1 MLYQC
6 YFYLRYM
13 AGVARWQRKRA
24 TDSPNMDSDLPK
36 VSVIVCARN
45 EGTNLSDYL
54 HTLLHQDYP
63 CYEVIVVNDGSE
75 DDTQQVLER
84 YAQQC
89 NNLYIT
95 FVPREA
101 RVISSKKLALTIGI
115 KAAHYDYL
123 LLTDADCRPESRN
136 WIREMMNGFVRGGEQ
151 TEVVLGYG
159 AYMEKQTVLSSLI
172 SYDTL
177 FIGLQYMGMAA
188 AGHPYMGVGRNLAYK
203 KSTFF
208 QHDGFR
214 GLLNERSGDDD
225 LFVNKVAAK
234 KAAEEAENVATIEQ
248 ISIEDF
254 AKIELT
260 TAKIVACE
268 PVKKAKK
275 LLKLTLDDGSE
286 NPRTVASGIA
296 LYYKPEELIGK
307 NVIVVAN
314 LKPAKLCGVESYGMI
329 LAADVTE
336 ETRDS
341 YPTGKVVKEGTP
353 KEIFSQVELVKS
365 LSLDVPQ
372 TSDLM
377 HHLNAYGYSLP
388 TDTITIDECAA
399 QLYKF
404 LEE

>member
-1 MLYQC
+1 LSNNKVSVFFSHLDYYLLGALTFVMLYQC

-13 AGVARWQRKRA
+13 AGVVRWQRKHA

-159 AYMEKQTVLSSLI
+159 AYMEKQTILSSFI

-225 LFVNKVAAK
+225 LFVNKVANRRNTAIVGSRDSITWSPPK
-234 KAAEEAENVATIEQ
+234 TSWREWLHQKRRHLSVSHNYKATSKLRLSMEPMTRGLLYALLIATFVWGGAWAMMFALGLWWLRLILQLSVINTAAYRLGGRLFGIE
-248 ISIEDF
+248 
-254 AKIELT
+254 
-260 TAKIVACE
+260 IVAYDVVL
-268 PVKKAKK
+268 PLISLWILLTQRIKK
-275 LLKLTLDDGSE
+275 
-286 NPRTVASGIA
+286 NHI
-296 LYYKPEELIGK
+296 YW
-307 NVIVVAN
+307 
-314 LKPAKLCGVESYGMI
+314 
-329 LAADVTE
+329 
-336 ETRDS
+336 
-341 YPTGKVVKEGTP
+341 
-353 KEIFSQVELVKS
+353 
-365 LSLDVPQ
+365 
-372 TSDLM
+372 
-377 HHLNAYGYSLP
+377 
-388 TDTITIDECAA
+388 
-399 QLYKF
+399 
-404 LEE
+404 

>member
-1 MLYQC
+1 MENWFSHLDYYLLGALAWVMLYQC

-13 AGVARWQRKRA
+13 AGVVRWQRRHA
-24 TDSPNMDSDLPK
+24 TEPPIADEDLPK

-45 EGTNLSDYL
+45 EQTNLSDYL
-54 HTLLHQDYP
+54 HTLLGQDYP

-95 FVPREA
+95 FVPCEA

-136 WIREMMNGFVRGGEQ
+136 WIREMMSGFVRGGEQ

-188 AGHPYMGVGRNLAYK
+188 AGYPYMGVGRNLAYK
-203 KSTFF
+203 RATFF
-208 QHDGFR
+208 AHDGFR

-225 LFVNKVAAK
+225 LFVNKVTNRRNAAIVGSRDSITWSPPK
-234 KAAEEAENVATIEQ
+234 TSWGEWLHQKRRHLSVSHHYKTVSKLRLGMEPMTRALLYALLIATFVWGGAWAMMIAVGLWWLRLIMQLSVINTAAYRLGGRLFGIEVVAY
-248 ISIEDF
+248 D
-254 AKIELT
+254 
-260 TAKIVACE
+260 
-268 PVKKAKK
+268 
-275 LLKLTLDDGSE
+275 
-286 NPRTVASGIA
+286 IA
-296 LYYKPEELIGK
+296 LPLIS
-307 NVIVVAN
+307 
-314 LKPAKLCGVESYGMI
+314 LWI
-329 LAADVTE
+329 LLTQ
-336 ETRDS
+336 RFRKKHI
-341 YPTGKVVKEGTP
+341 YW
-353 KEIFSQVELVKS
+353 
-365 LSLDVPQ
+365 
-372 TSDLM
+372 
-377 HHLNAYGYSLP
+377 
-388 TDTITIDECAA
+388 
-399 QLYKF
+399 
-404 LEE
+404 